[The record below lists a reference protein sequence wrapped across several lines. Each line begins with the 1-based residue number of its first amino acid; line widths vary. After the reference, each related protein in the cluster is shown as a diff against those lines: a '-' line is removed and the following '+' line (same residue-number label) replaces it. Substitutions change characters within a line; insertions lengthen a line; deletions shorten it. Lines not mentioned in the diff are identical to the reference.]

1 MRDSP
6 LAAASSGV
14 MNQINHS
21 MLDSTEASFIQ
32 PATFDYGAHFA
43 DSLHTLR
50 REGNYRH
57 FARLSRI
64 PGEWPRAMLHD
75 DTGARQ
81 VTVWCSNDYLGMG
94 SHPATTKTMAD
105 VARQQS
111 AGAGG
116 TRNIS
121 GTHQLHAELENEL
134 AALHDKPAALL
145 FNSGYL
151 ANLGSLATLA
161 SKLPGCVVISDERN
175 HASMIAGIQAAR
187 VEKWVFRHNDLS
199 HLESIL
205 LRLPSNRPKI
215 IAFESIYSMDG
226 SIGDISGITSLAQR
240 FGALTYLD
248 EVHAVGLYGPRG
260 AGIADREG
268 VAGQVDIIQGTLA
281 KAFGVVGGYVAASA
295 NVVDFLRSF
304 SREFIFTSSLPP
316 PVVAA
321 AMASVRFLRQAHDLR
336 EQHQAQVA
344 KVKQALRSAGLPL
357 LETQS
362 HIVPVMI
369 GDAKRASA
377 ICKTLLND
385 HGIYVQPINYPTVAR
400 GTERIRLTPSPQH
413 TDAMIAQ
420 LLDAL
425 GDTFWRH
432 GGLQ

>member
-1 MRDSP
+1 
-6 LAAASSGV
+6 
-14 MNQINHS
+14 MNQIVHS
-21 MLDSTEASFIQ
+21 HVQ
-32 PATFDYGAHFA
+32 PSAVSSAQLEPFDYSDYFS
-43 DSLHTLR
+43 DSLQALK

-64 PGEWPRAMLHD
+64 PGEWPKAMLHD
-75 DTGARQ
+75 HSGARQ

-94 SHPATTKTMAD
+94 SHPVTTEAMAK
-105 VARQQS
+105 VAQHES

-121 GTHQLHAELENEL
+121 GTHQLHAALENEL
-134 AALHDKPAALL
+134 AALHRKPAALL

-161 SKLPGCVVISDERN
+161 SKLPDCVVISDERN

-187 VEKWVFRHNDLS
+187 VEKLIFRHNDLS

-205 LRLPSNRPKI
+205 LRLPVHRPKI

-226 SIGDISGITSLAQR
+226 TISDIAGITSLARR

-248 EVHAVGLYGPRG
+248 EVHAVGLYGPGG

-268 VAGQVDIIQGTLA
+268 VAGKVDIIQGTLA

-295 NVVDFLRSF
+295 TTVDFLRSF

-316 PVVAA
+316 PVAA
-321 AMASVRFLRQAHDLR
+321 AALASVRFVRQAHGLR
-336 EQHQAQVA
+336 QQHQTQVV
-344 KVKQALRSAGLPL
+344 KVKQALRSAELPL

-369 GDAKRASA
+369 GDSKRASA
-377 ICKTLLND
+377 ICATLLSD
-385 HGIYVQPINYPTVAR
+385 HGIYVQPINHPTVAR
-400 GTERIRLTPSPQH
+400 GTERIRVTPSPQH
-413 TDAMIAQ
+413 TDAMITA
-420 LLDAL
+420 LVEALVDA
-425 GDTFWRH
+425 FRRH
-432 GGLQ
+432 GGPQ